1 MRVADIIEQKL
12 TAALSP
18 TALEIVDDSHKHAG
32 HAGAN
37 PEGESHFNV
46 MVVAEIFEVK
56 SRVERQRLVY
66 QAISEEMSGRIHA
79 LALQTLSPS
88 EQKKS

>member
-1 MRVADIIEQKL
+1 MRVADIIETKL
-12 TAALSP
+12 TEALSP
-18 TALEIVDDSHKHAG
+18 TRLDVVDESYKHAG

-46 MVVAEIFEVK
+46 KIVSQTFDGK

-66 QAISEEMSGRIHA
+66 KAISEEISQKIHA
-79 LALQTLSPS
+79 LSLQTLTPS
-88 EQKKS
+88 EEKNS